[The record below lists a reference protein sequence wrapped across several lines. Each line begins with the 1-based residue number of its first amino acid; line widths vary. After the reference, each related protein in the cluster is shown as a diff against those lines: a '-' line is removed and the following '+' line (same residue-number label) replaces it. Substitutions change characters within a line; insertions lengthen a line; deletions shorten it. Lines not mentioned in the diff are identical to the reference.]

1 MPDRL
6 SAVTIGRGVEK
17 PRGLRRTMTGTV
29 LLVNSFD
36 GREMYAEYF
45 RAHTLVVRD
54 VARPEDAIPL
64 LNRGGC
70 DVVVTDMRF
79 LESQFDGA
87 HFIREARSRLDN
99 TVSIIV
105 VTGMVRCEDR
115 EEARTAGADRYLVT
129 PALPRAVLYEV
140 KRALLLRRSGRR
152 LEWNWR
158 DETAASSAL
167 GADRRRPRAS

>member
-1 MPDRL
+1 
-6 SAVTIGRGVEK
+6 
-17 PRGLRRTMTGTV
+17 MTGTV

-45 RAHTLVVRD
+45 RAHSLVVHD
-54 VARPEDAIPL
+54 VARPEDALAL
-64 LNRGGC
+64 LTGTPC
-70 DVVVTDMRF
+70 DVLITDLRF
-79 LESQFDGA
+79 LDSALDGTG
-87 HFIREARSRLDN
+87 FIREARSRVDH

-105 VTGMVRCEDR
+105 VTGLVRCEDR
-115 EEARTAGADRYLVT
+115 EQARAAGADRYLVT

-158 DETAASSAL
+158 DETATSSGVA
-167 GADRRRPRAS
+167 ADRRRPRAS